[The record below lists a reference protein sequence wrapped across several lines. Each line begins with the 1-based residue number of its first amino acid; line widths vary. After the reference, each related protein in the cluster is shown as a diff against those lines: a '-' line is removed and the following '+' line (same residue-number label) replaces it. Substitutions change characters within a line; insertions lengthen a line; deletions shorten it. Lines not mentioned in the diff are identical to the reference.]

1 MERQLDMQIDREID
15 RKLDIYI
22 DDINRYIDIQ
32 MNKRDRQVDT

>member
-15 RKLDIYI
+15 RSLDIYI

-32 MNKRDRQVDT
+32 TNKRDRQVDT